1 MMELTPR
8 QNEVFE
14 AIKVHIEKAGFP
26 PTMLEL
32 AGLIGCA
39 SPNAAVTHVKSL
51 KKKGYITVALA
62 QPSITNRQNGMGCRS
77 VTIIKDLLS
86 GGDKARDNA
95 VDWLKKQGVSL

>member
-1 MMELTPR
+1 MKPELTPR

-39 SPNAAVTHVKSL
+39 SPNAAVEHVKSL
-51 KKKGYITVALA
+51 KKRLHHCCSALRA
-62 QPSITNRQNGMGCRS
+62 LPSSKRNGMQ
-77 VTIIKDLLS
+77 I
-86 GGDKARDNA
+86 
-95 VDWLKKQGVSL
+95 Q

>member
-62 QPSITNRQNGMGCRS
+62 QRALQIVKTEWDADP